1 MKNVLILGAGQS
13 APHLISYML
22 KNAEEHNWFVTV
34 CDMNLELA
42 QKRIQNHPKG
52 KALFLDATD
61 EDVRNSLIEKSDIVI
76 NFLAP
81 MFQYPIVLE
90 CLKYGKHFVSAS
102 YEDPKVAA
110 LNNEIKAKGILVLN
124 EMGLDPG
131 IDHMSAV
138 KLINEIKSSGGKIKS
153 FISYG
158 SALPAPEVKS
168 NPLDYCMT
176 WNPRNVALA
185 GQAGAHY
192 LQNAKHKILSYN
204 QVFER
209 TWQYEVQGLGTLEA
223 YPNRDSVVYKEIF
236 EIPEADTMIR
246 ATLRNPGWCGTWNQI
261 VKLGMANE
269 SMRVTNLAEKTY
281 AEFTEMFLPNNLKG
295 KTVAERTSDFLGI
308 EETSKE
314 MENLKYFGIFSEEK
328 IGGSPKCANDVLT
341 QILINKLPLPKGAR
355 DMVILAHEIVCE
367 YPAKNK
373 KEKITSTYVDYG
385 DDEIY
390 TAISKTVGLP
400 AAIGAKLILTGELNI
415 NGTYIPTHPV
425 IYTKVLEELKTVGIK
440 FIEKKEEL

>member
-22 KNAEEHNWFVTV
+22 EHAEKYDWFVTL
-34 CDMNLELA
+34 CDMNYELA
-42 QKRIQNHPKG
+42 KGRIKNHPRG
-52 KALFLDATD
+52 KAMELDANN
-61 EDVRNSLIEKSDIVI
+61 EEVRKSLIENADVVI

-81 MFQYPIVLE
+81 MFQYPLVNE
-90 CLKYGKHFVSAS
+90 CLKYGKNFVSAS

-110 LNNEIKAKGILVLN
+110 LNKEIKEKGIIVLN

-131 IDHMSAV
+131 IDHMSAM
-138 KLINEIKSSGGKIKS
+138 KLIHEIKNNGGKITS

-168 NPLDYCMT
+168 NPLGYCMT

-192 LQNAKHKILSYN
+192 LQNGVQKILSYN
-204 QVFER
+204 QLFER
-209 TWQYEVQGLGTLEA
+209 TWDYEVDGLGILEA

-236 EIPEADTMIR
+236 EIPETETMIR
-246 ATLRNPGWCGTWNQI
+246 ATLRNPGWCSTWNQI

-281 AEFTEMFLPNNLKG
+281 AEFMEMFLPENVKG
-295 KTVAERTSDFLGI
+295 KNIVEKTAGFLGI
-308 EETSKE
+308 KETSKE
-314 MENLKYFGIFSEEK
+314 MENLKYFGLFSDEK
-328 IGGSPKCANDVLT
+328 IGGNPKCANDVLT
-341 QILINKLPLPKGAR
+341 EILIYKLPLPKGAR
-355 DMVILAHEIVCE
+355 DMVILVHEIVCE
-367 YPAKNK
+367 YPANNK
-373 KEKITSTYVDYG
+373 KEKFTSTYVDYG

-400 AAIGAKLILTGELNI
+400 AAIAAKLILTGELTLK
-415 NGTYIPTHPV
+415 GAYIPTHPV
-425 IYTKVLEELKTVGIK
+425 IYTKVLEELKTVGIN